1 MEDTEEARRSK
12 HKTYIWA
19 HREFDTCTGPA
30 WVKARTSP
38 STERGSGH
46 KSQPSIR
53 SYLQLIA
60 TSKEKISSLQW
71 SIMRFMNH
79 TWGQAPYPAIHCQH
93 KANLMVVWGGF
104 FFCLTGLCLSYFSP
118 YRCFVMY
125 YAFQFIWVS
134 VCGNLCVLVT
144 VCASCT
150 FFFDFFLIFS
160 FFLVYFYFI
169 LLLFCLDTY
178 FTQEREK
185 DTERHGNRE
194 RERVWI

>member
-104 FFCLTGLCLSYFSP
+104 FLSHRALFELFFTLQMFCYVLCFPIYMGFCVWEFMCLGDCM
-118 YRCFVMY
+118 CFLY
-125 YAFQFIWVS
+125 
-134 VCGNLCVLVT
+134 
-144 VCASCT
+144 